1 MIGWKKWWPETI
13 KMAFLAPVFI
23 FFMYIIIKFLDT
35 GFSITQSWDE
45 LSGLNFVIAVTLPFI
60 IIMVLMLKAKGI
72 AKDMSGKLGEQ
83 ITKAGAG
90 VAGAAVG
97 LAAGGA
103 GLLARSTLGR
113 WGSSIGENEK
123 LKAAEAK
130 GGIGGFMAGKLRNI
144 GKAAGS
150 GSFDVRNTA
159 AMGSLNKVLKQTN
172 TDLNIKQT
180 KVGVGGFKKREADQK
195 AKDIAKA
202 KELELGENSK
212 EKENLRKSELELQ
225 NTKRTKGA
233 DIERLEKEEE
243 AKRKEVNDLK
253 NLKQNDP
260 KNVAKQEAYTNA
272 LKELEEIKTKKKRI
286 NDGFGVADE
295 NGEIKYNT
303 TNGNISKTEHENIK
317 KDYEKDK
324 ESSEK
329 AKTKL
334 AEDEA
339 FAIQK
344 IQEARDRVA
353 NAGPNILVS
362 QAAQENL
369 RKVTEEMGKM
379 TEASR
384 KASEAEE
391 EKARKSKER
400 LDQADSSA
408 EKGYGKSIKELEAE
422 VRENKKTIAGT
433 NAQRR
438 LDYAAN
444 ITSEPT
450 KWMRMFTS
458 GLQYST
464 EGTDQAAHQIIM
476 NTDVAAAGANQQR

>member
-83 ITKAGAG
+83 ITKAGAS

-130 GGIGGFMAGKLRNI
+130 GGISGFMAGKLRNI

-172 TDLNIKQT
+172 TDLMIKQT

-212 EKENLRKSELELQ
+212 EKKDISKTEEEIQ
-225 NTKRTKGA
+225 GIKGKVSG
-233 DIERLEKEEE
+233 DLERLEKEIE
-243 AKRKEVNDLK
+243 AKR
-253 NLKQNDP
+253 QA
-260 KNVAKQEAYTNA
+260 AKDAQSAYTSNKSQENKKA
-272 LKELEEIKTKKKRI
+272 LKEANDKLKEAQENKKKI
-286 NDGFGVADE
+286 LEGSAYVDKDG
-295 NGEIKYNT
+295 NTKYHT
-303 TNGNISKTEHENIK
+303 TNGNITRTSFVENSSAGQQVKTSKEKIKSIESDMVNKENELQKALAELATANTSGTDAEKAIARSKVQTLTNEKQTIK
-317 KDYEKDK
+317 NLLD
-324 ESSEK
+324 SEK
-329 AKTKL
+329 QRLEMSEKTL
-334 AEDEA
+334 EDEIKN
-339 FAIQK
+339 FTTNNG
-344 IQEARDRVA
+344 DF
-353 NAGPNILVS
+353 
-362 QAAQENL
+362 
-369 RKVTEEMGKM
+369 
-379 TEASR
+379 
-384 KASEAEE
+384 
-391 EKARKSKER
+391 
-400 LDQADSSA
+400 
-408 EKGYGKSIKELEAE
+408 GKSIKELEAQKKQQIAN
-422 VRENKKTIAGT
+422 VGAENAR
-433 NAQRR
+433 RR

-458 GLQYST
+458 GFQYST
-464 EGTDQAAHQIIM
+464 EGTNQAAHQIIM